1 MCSSSSL
8 IHCFV
13 FLKWPGKMGAGGGG
27 VIVFSIF
34 HYSVS
39 TERGGGGGGGLG
51 WKMRC
56 FVEGLFGSLRKLS
69 LNDSLISLY

>member
-13 FLKWPGKMGAGGGG
+13 FLKQPGQMVAGGGGG

-34 HYSVS
+34 HHSVS
-39 TERGGGGGGGLG
+39 TDRGRLEDEAFCRGIVWFTL
-51 WKMRC
+51 
-56 FVEGLFGSLRKLS
+56 EATSQ
-69 LNDSLISLY
+69 